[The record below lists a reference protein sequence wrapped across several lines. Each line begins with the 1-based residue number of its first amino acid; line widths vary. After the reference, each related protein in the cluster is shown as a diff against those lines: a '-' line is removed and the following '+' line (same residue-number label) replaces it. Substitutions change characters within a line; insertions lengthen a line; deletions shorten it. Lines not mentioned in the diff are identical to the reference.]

1 MVCLTDNTR
10 NRVGVFDQ
18 VVVFYN
24 GYGDAKDISL
34 LESVFTQH
42 PGNLLTTDDDHGNRV
57 HLGGH
62 DAGDGI
68 TSTRA

>member
-10 NRVGVFDQ
+10 NRVGVLDQ

-24 GYGDAKDISL
+24 GYGDAKDVSL

-42 PGNLLTTDDDHGNRV
+42 PGNLLTTDDDHGNGV
-57 HLGGH
+57 HLSRH

-68 TSTRA
+68 TSTRS